1 MTEHMV
7 KYFSI
12 NILMAIMIEM
22 VATIAMMF
30 VEMNEMENI
39 EFPIVVM
46 INGVEIERGNED
58 TMTDE
63 TVETK
68 NEMIIEKVA
77 GKKVEFEI
85 VGRRILRRRR
95 TTIST

>member
-30 VEMNEMENI
+30 VEMNEMENA

-68 NEMIIEKVA
+68 NEMIIDKVA
-77 GKKVEFEI
+77 GKNVEFEI
-85 VGRRILRRRR
+85 VRRRILRRRR